1 MPDPTFIPGYLGTVL
16 LNADDISAIGSV
28 VSLSKTRN
36 IMTKPTFGSPYAFS
50 LGGQKLGSF
59 SAQGHVS
66 VEQIADIDNAFN
78 SDAPIAFQPPDRRCR
93 RHHRRRPLRRASVSS
108 PTTPSKPTPTGSGT
122 GVSKP
127 RPAEQSPTPRPPRE
141 PGGAGTG

>member
-36 IMTKPTFGSPYAFS
+36 IMTKPTFGSPYAYS

-78 SDAPIAFQPPDRRCR
+78 SDAPIAFSLQIGD
-93 RHHRRRPLRRASVSS
+93 AAG
-108 PTTPSKPTPTGSGT
+108 PTDAGLYAGMCVLSDYTIEANADGEWDWSIEAQTSGEVTFAAPTP
-122 GVSKP
+122 
-127 RPAEQSPTPRPPRE
+127 
-141 PGGAGTG
+141 

>member
-16 LNADDISAIGSV
+16 LNTDDISAVGSV

-66 VEQIADIDNAFN
+66 VEQIADIDNAFA
-78 SDAPIAFQPPDRRCR
+78 SDAPIAFSIQIGD
-93 RHHRRRPLRRASVSS
+93 AAG
-108 PTTPSKPTPTGSGT
+108 PTDAGLYAGNCVLSDYTITANADGEWDWSIEAQTSGAVTYTAPTP
-122 GVSKP
+122 
-127 RPAEQSPTPRPPRE
+127 
-141 PGGAGTG
+141 